1 MSLQVIYNCGIVI
14 FEKQNQK
21 IFLLHVLE
29 IKNYNV
35 DHFLYLDMEK
45 YDLIVLD
52 PPWQNKSVKRKKMY

>member
-21 IFLLHVLE
+21 IFLLHILE

-45 YDLIVLD
+45 FDLIVLD

>member
-14 FEKQNQK
+14 FEKQNEK
-21 IFLLHVLE
+21 TFLLHVLE

-35 DHFLYLDMEK
+35 DGFLYLDMEK